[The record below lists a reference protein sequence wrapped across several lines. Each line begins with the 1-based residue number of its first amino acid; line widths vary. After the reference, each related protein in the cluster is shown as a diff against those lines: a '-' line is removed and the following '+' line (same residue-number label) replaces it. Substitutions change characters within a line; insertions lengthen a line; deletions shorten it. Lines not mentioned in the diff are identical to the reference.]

1 MDGYNPK
8 LHALTGEAHGM
19 AAALNVPRV
28 SCCVLTVFGWL
39 ATKVLPTKPA
49 VIYKWGENGIPYK
62 WSKIKGFHCFFFTP
76 KEISGVMS
84 PQL

>member
-1 MDGYNPK
+1 MESQGLMGSHLPEVLRVDGYNPK

-39 ATKVLPTKPA
+39 ATKILPTKPA
-49 VIYKWGENGIPYK
+49 VIYKWGENGNSINGRK
-62 WSKIKGFHCFFFTP
+62 
-76 KEISGVMS
+76 
-84 PQL
+84 